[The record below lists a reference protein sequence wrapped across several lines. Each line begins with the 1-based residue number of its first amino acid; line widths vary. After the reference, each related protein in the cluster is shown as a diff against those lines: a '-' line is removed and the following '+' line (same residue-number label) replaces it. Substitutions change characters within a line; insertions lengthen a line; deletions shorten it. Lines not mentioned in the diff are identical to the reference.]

1 MEKVEL
7 TQREQLIEVVQARL
21 DHHFDLAIEDVTTG
35 ILASLIV
42 DDILQGIPLRA
53 LAGNES

>member
-7 TQREQLIEVVQARL
+7 TEREQLIEVVQARL
-21 DHHFDLAIEDVTTG
+21 DHHFDLGIEDITSG

-42 DDILQGIPLRA
+42 DDILQSTPVTRFTG
-53 LAGNES
+53 GE